1 MSPKGILSIWDS
13 PKTAVTVVPL
23 PGSDSIWKLPPVLS
37 AAYLKNGIPSPTFL
51 VVLVVKKGSVTW
63 AACSCVIPHPLSA
76 MTMVSLSALVS
87 TVTRMVTNEAPARV
101 EFSDTSNTFREISV
115 IIGLAVLG

>member
-37 AAYLKNGIPSPTFL
+37 AAYLKKWNPKPDLPGGPGGKERIRYMGCLFR
-51 VVLVVKKGSVTW
+51 GSSRIR
-63 AACSCVIPHPLSA
+63 CQL
-76 MTMVSLSALVS
+76 
-87 TVTRMVTNEAPARV
+87 
-101 EFSDTSNTFREISV
+101 
-115 IIGLAVLG
+115 

>member
-1 MSPKGILSIWDS
+1 MGQSKDCCYGGSLTWFRLNMEAAAGAFRGIF
-13 PKTAVTVVPL
+13 
-23 PGSDSIWKLPPVLS
+23 
-37 AAYLKNGIPSPTFL
+37 PSPTFL

-63 AACSCVIPHPLSA
+63 AACSGVIPHPLSA

-87 TVTRMVTNEAPARV
+87 AVTRMVTSEAPARV

-115 IIGLAVLG
+115 IIGLVVLG

>member
-63 AACSCVIPHPLSA
+63 AACSGVIPHPLSA
-76 MTMVSLSALVS
+76 MTMVSLSAPVS
-87 TVTRMVTNEAPARV
+87 AVTRMVTREAPARV

-115 IIGLAVLG
+115 IIGLVVLG

>member
-37 AAYLKNGIPSPTFL
+37 AAYLKNGIPSPTFR

-63 AACSCVIPHPLSA
+63 AACSGVIPHPLSA

-87 TVTRMVTNEAPARV
+87 AVTRMVTSEAPARV

-115 IIGLAVLG
+115 IIGLVVLG